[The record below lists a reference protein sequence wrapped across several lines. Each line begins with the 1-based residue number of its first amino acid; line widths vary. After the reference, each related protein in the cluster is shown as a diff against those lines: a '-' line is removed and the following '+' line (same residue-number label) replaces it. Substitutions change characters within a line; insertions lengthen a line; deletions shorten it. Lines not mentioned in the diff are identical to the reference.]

1 MNLLTISLL
10 VIFLESSSNAE
21 LSLILEWQRGKECEH
36 RAKTLKRSPKKA
48 ASSEAGSKKEL
59 YGIPRRE
66 IPKKRGAIGPASRRR
81 MPVLVSGASFAC
93 NFVRGSYLEVRVT
106 TSQPVPGGC
115 CSLWPASLF
124 ISYIVDELHSVVSV
138 RIARTQRGTREIMP
152 RELSFS
158 SSFCQGPTRN
168 WHSFSPGS
176 ETIVLRWLHIERA
189 RVKVVVG
196 KLCL

>member
-1 MNLLTISLL
+1 M
-10 VIFLESSSNAE
+10 IFLESSCNAK

-152 RELSFS
+152 REQFFVILLPRSNSQLALVFAR
-158 SSFCQGPTRN
+158 FGN
-168 WHSFSPGS
+168 D
-176 ETIVLRWLHIERA
+176 
-189 RVKVVVG
+189 RVKMTSYRTSKG
-196 KLCL
+196 KSRSW